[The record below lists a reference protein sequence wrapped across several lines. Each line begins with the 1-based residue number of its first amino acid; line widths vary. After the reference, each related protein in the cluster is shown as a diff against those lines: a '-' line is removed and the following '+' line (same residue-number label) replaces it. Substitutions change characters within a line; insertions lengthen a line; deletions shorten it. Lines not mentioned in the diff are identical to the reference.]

1 MVCLIKIGYFSVI
14 LENTIMV
21 LLQLFWVK
29 VEVRE
34 KSAT

>member
-1 MVCLIKIGYFSVI
+1 MVCLIKIGYFSAI
-14 LENTIMV
+14 LENSIMV
-21 LLQLFWVK
+21 LLQLFWVM